1 MSRFVLAPL
10 SVALS
15 ALLVA
20 SAALADTTSPLFVD
34 E

>member
-20 SAALADTTSPLFVD
+20 TPALADTTSLLVVV
-34 E
+34 